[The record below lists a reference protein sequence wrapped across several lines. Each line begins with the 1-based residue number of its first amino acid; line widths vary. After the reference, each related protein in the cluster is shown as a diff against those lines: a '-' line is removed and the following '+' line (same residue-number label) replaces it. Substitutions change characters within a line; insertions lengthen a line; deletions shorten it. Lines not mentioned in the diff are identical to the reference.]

1 MRVFAA
7 DGVTPVSGATIGW
20 NASSNVQ
27 LSACGG
33 AQSCIV
39 TSDQSGYASTGLTP
53 IAVGVAN
60 ITATLAPGVYSPSK
74 SVSATLNAVEHSTDI
89 GLLTSNVW
97 ISYDATVGIPITAR
111 VLSNGS
117 PLNKVQVNFSIVTG
131 TGTLSAGSALTNA
144 GGYAGVT
151 LNVNAVTAALRVSA
165 CVAPSNS
172 PCSLFYANVVPL
184 AQQVLEPVSG
194 GGQIS
199 TGQAFQPVIVRVT
212 DSSSP
217 PDSIMAA
224 PVNFFMTA
232 LRNGKGSF
240 GNDGNPVQPVILAVS
255 QTSASTDMNG
265 SANIVPSASGFGAPV
280 EVDVSVTAGVSALD
294 YPLQVLQPQSNQ
306 NTVPQTKS
314 PPENEHRMHVG
325 GVWDLR

>member
-1 MRVFAA
+1 
-7 DGVTPVSGATIGW
+7 
-20 NASSNVQ
+20 
-27 LSACGG
+27 
-33 AQSCIV
+33 QSCIV

-97 ISYDATVGIPITAR
+97 ISYDATVGVPITAR

-117 PLNKVQVNFSIVTG
+117 PLNNVQVNFSIVTG
-131 TGTLSAGSALTNA
+131 TGTLTAGSAVTNP
-144 GGYAGVT
+144 GGYAGVM
-151 LNVNAVTAALRVSA
+151 LNVNAVSAALRVSA

-184 AQQVLEPVSG
+184 ALQVLEPISG
-194 GGQIS
+194 GVQIS

-224 PVNFFMTA
+224 PVNFFMTV
-232 LRNGKGSF
+232 LRNGKGSV

-265 SANIVPSASGFGAPV
+265 LANIVPSASGFGAPV
-280 EVDVSVTAGVSALD
+280 EVDVSVTAGNSALD

-306 NTVPQTKS
+306 NTAPQTKS

-325 GVWDLR
+325 GIWDLR